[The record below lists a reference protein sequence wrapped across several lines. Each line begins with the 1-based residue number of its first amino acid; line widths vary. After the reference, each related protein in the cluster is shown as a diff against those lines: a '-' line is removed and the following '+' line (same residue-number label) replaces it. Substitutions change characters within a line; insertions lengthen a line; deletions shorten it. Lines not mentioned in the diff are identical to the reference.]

1 MEIFTKITDLDG
13 RTGFMWAFY
22 LGHKDV
28 VKSIVKYPVLYK
40 SFWTEFLVSA
50 FFFPFSMI
58 VIFLIVIGVMGGF
71 LCLKRACNCPT

>member
-50 FFFPFSMI
+50 VFFPFSMI

-71 LCLKRACNCPT
+71 LCVTCL